1 MIPGSAHSTTLPES
15 LSGETSVSGFDKL
28 DCGALTLKVENLGG
42 GQGKRQLNALSVISP
57 TMTVPVDQ
65 ALLPV
70 GRAGP
75 AFASI

>member
-1 MIPGSAHSTTLPES
+1 MTS
-15 LSGETSVSGFDKL
+15 LILAERLSWAATAAQGIDSGD
-28 DCGALTLKVENLGG
+28 
-42 GQGKRQLNALSVISP
+42 GQSKRQLNALSVISP